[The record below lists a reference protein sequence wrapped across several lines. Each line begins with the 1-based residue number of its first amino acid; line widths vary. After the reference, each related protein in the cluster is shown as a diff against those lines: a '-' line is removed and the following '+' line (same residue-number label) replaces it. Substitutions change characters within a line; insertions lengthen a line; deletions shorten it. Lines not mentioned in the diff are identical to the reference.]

1 MDFVN
6 WILVGFWGCAIL
18 LALQVFLI
26 ISMVANNDDEQPT
39 VALSII
45 VSFIGMCCSVLGFG
59 TSPSRAGAEE
69 WTQLNGR

>member
-45 VSFIGMCCSVLGFG
+45 VSFIGMCLFG
-59 TSPSRAGAEE
+59 A
-69 WTQLNGR
+69 WLWN